1 MVYIYVMKL
10 IDMRSKFRIQYR
22 QTTTKKAER
31 GESSFPKK
39 IGRWGAAELYKSILD
54 KMVTTHK

>member
-10 IDMRSKFRIQYR
+10 IKMTSKFRIQYR
-22 QTTTKKAER
+22 QRTTKKAER

-39 IGRWGAAELYKSILD
+39 IGGWGGCRLI
-54 KMVTTHK
+54 

>member
-10 IDMRSKFRIQYR
+10 IKMTSKFRIQYR
-22 QTTTKKAER
+22 QRTTKKAER

-39 IGRWGAAELYKSILD
+39 RGGGAPGRLI
-54 KMVTTHK
+54 

>member
-10 IDMRSKFRIQYR
+10 IKMTSKFRIQYR
-22 QTTTKKAER
+22 QRTTKKEER

-39 IGRWGAAELYKSILD
+39 IGGWGGCRLI
-54 KMVTTHK
+54 